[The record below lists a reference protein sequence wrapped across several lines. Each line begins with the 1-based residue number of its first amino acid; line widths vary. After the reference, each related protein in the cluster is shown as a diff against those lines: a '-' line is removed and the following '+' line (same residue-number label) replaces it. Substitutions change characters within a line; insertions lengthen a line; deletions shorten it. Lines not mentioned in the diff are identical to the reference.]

1 MQQQQRRRRRVPPW
15 GAGLAA
21 LATVALVVGA
31 AVWFVLRGVPDGGA
45 PGHAEAVPSA
55 SAPVVESTS
64 APSPSPS
71 TLHERAEHR
80 EEDAAEMAAEAGDA
94 GRVGDDDAADP
105 AVGPAEKVTDAD
117 LAAARGWLTT
127 ALAWREDEAALGPWG
142 RAVERAN
149 AEWAYSEVQVTVVPS
164 TALEAI
170 ASDATV
176 HGALPHVVEIVDET
190 DPEWA
195 APGEVTLRADVVF
208 GTGDGW
214 TRPGLRLLVGLEVT
228 DSEVM
233 AVFIDDGYV
242 VSDPELLP

>member
-1 MQQQQRRRRRVPPW
+1 
-15 GAGLAA
+15 
-21 LATVALVVGA
+21 
-31 AVWFVLRGVPDGGA
+31 
-45 PGHAEAVPSA
+45 
-55 SAPVVESTS
+55 
-64 APSPSPS
+64 
-71 TLHERAEHR
+71 
-80 EEDAAEMAAEAGDA
+80 MAAEAGDA
-94 GRVGDDDAADP
+94 GRVGDDDAPDP
-105 AVGPAEKVTDAD
+105 AVGPAEVTDAD

-142 RAVERAN
+142 RAVKRAN
-149 AEWAYSEVQVTVVPS
+149 AEWAHPDVQVTVVPS

-176 HGALPHVVEIVDET
+176 HVALPRVVELVDET

-195 APGEVTLRADVVF
+195 APGEVTLKADVVF

-214 TRPGLRLLVGLEVT
+214 TRPGLRLLVGLEIADGEVT
-228 DSEVM
+228 